1 MPVKLDDIVTGLG
14 MLGGLL
20 ATPRRIEAQQQQSDI
35 ERQLL
40 QGSGMS
46 QTDIDAATPQ
56 PSMRWL
62 SPQQGGFT
70 GKILGGV
77 GDVGSLLSSVVGKP
91 IAAPRASLSDL
102 AEASKMRIAHQKD
115 LAEAD
120 LIDKMQHGGKPE
132 EIAALGIKSGHGDAA
147 FRYLGRS
154 TGPQHPPGSPF
165 AARVRLHTLDPN
177 SDEARQLQAGL
188 DADQA
193 ARTTAADEAQK
204 RAEQRFRDTHPFAD
218 ISPEQEQHRKF
229 VQLQTDR
236 GAYADSQ
243 HYTPEQKAF
252 FIGHGFPMPTAK
264 PARGLTMKDVAGKV
278 AGEMHSEQP
287 SIEPDPDTLRRRI
300 YARAKTLSAQGIK
313 IDDFD
318 PSITPPPEPPPPEK
332 PAAPPPQTWRQW
344 AGFGGPDETSTT
356 NTPTTTSSST
366 TQPSHDPL
374 PPEWSFLDEIPISTP
389 EQVAQGQQL
398 HDALLKGMPL
408 DAAKNWAIAIGQMP
422 AKQALPQQQAY
433 PR

>member
-1 MPVKLDDIVTGLG
+1 
-14 MLGGLL
+14 
-20 ATPRRIEAQQQQSDI
+20 
-35 ERQLL
+35 
-40 QGSGMS
+40 
-46 QTDIDAATPQ
+46 
-56 PSMRWL
+56 
-62 SPQQGGFT
+62 
-70 GKILGGV
+70 
-77 GDVGSLLSSVVGKP
+77 
-91 IAAPRASLSDL
+91 
-102 AEASKMRIAHQKD
+102 

-147 FRYLGRS
+147 FRYLGRE
-154 TGPQHPPGSPF
+154 TGPGHPPGSAF
-165 AARVRLHTLDPN
+165 AARQRLSTLDPN
-177 SDEARQLQAGL
+177 SDEARQLRQTL
-188 DADQA
+188 DADETARA
-193 ARTTAADEAQK
+193 AAADAAQK
-204 RAEQRFRDTHPFAD
+204 RAEARFAKEHPFAD
-218 ISPEQEQHRKF
+218 VSPEERTHRET
-229 VQLQTDR
+229 VQRQTDR
-236 GAYADSQ
+236 EAYAKA
-243 HYTPEQKAF
+243 HGYNPEQTEF
-252 FIGHGFPMPTAK
+252 YVGHGFPMPTAK
-264 PARGLTMKDVAGKV
+264 PARGMSMKDVALKV

-344 AGFGGPDETSTT
+344 AFGGGDETPPSTT